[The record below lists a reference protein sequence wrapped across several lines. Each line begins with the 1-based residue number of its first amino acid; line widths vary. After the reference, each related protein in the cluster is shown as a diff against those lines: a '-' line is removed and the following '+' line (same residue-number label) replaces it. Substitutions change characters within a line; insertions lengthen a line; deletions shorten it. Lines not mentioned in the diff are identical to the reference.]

1 MSFFN
6 LVKFAIQNEVE
17 TLCIILLNNLNW
29 IRQIKEEINQEN
41 VCYFSFVFILNVG
54 SVSLAVHKIHY
65 IQQLLWLQ
73 ILTKLSSATL
83 SLISSN
89 YPGRNDLLIV

>member
-6 LVKFAIQNEVE
+6 LVKSASQNKVQI
-17 TLCIILLNNLNW
+17 LCIILLNNLNW

-54 SVSLAVHKIHY
+54 SVNLAVHKIHY
-65 IQQLLWLQ
+65 IPAIIVITDPDKIKSNYFLSHFQQL
-73 ILTKLSSATL
+73 SRS
-83 SLISSN
+83 
-89 YPGRNDLLIV
+89 